1 MDGVLAD
8 FEGTWFKLTGTT
20 FSDYPSNNAFW
31 NAAKEYQNI
40 YRILH
45 KMHDADDLVEGIM
58 FAFSDME
65 IEVLTAV
72 PLLTTFPTAAS
83 DKEEW
88 IQEHYPYGWK
98 FKIGPHAKDKHKH
111 AAPGD
116 ILIDDKALNIE
127 QWIAAGGIGI
137 LHTSAD
143 DTLDQLCRLGV

>member
-1 MDGVLAD
+1 
-8 FEGTWFKLTGTT
+8 
-20 FSDYPSNNAFW
+20 
-31 NAAKEYQNI
+31 
-40 YRILH
+40 
-45 KMHDADDLVEGIM
+45 MHDADDLVEGIM

-72 PLLTTFPTAAS
+72 PILTAFPTAAS
-83 DKEEW
+83 DKEER

-98 FKIGPHAKDKHKH
+98 FKIGSHAKDKHKH

-143 DTLDQLCRLGV
+143 DILDQLCRLGV